1 MTATASVASIADML
15 PAGIILTPCLK
26 RGLVGA
32 RMVLQTNRI
41 GFFDGPPGT
50 GKTTAAKV
58 VASMIDRDVATVTLA
73 SNPPPLEIL
82 RRTIEALTG
91 EIGSGTKVEMEDQ
104 CSYLLRDWGGL
115 LHVDE
120 VQNTGTQGIQ
130 TLRYLHDRSGCS
142 FALLLTGWEAL
153 RTIRNHPD
161 LESRVISE
169 VRFQPLTGQDLLET
183 LRQFDSRLAET
194 SDDVLRQVN
203 DMYARGVL
211 RNWEFFCLALNAFG
225 HASAVDADLAR
236 EIVAY
241 MTSRDD

>member
-1 MTATASVASIADML
+1 MTATTDTTAASWL
-15 PAGIILTPCLK
+15 PPGILLTPSLK

-32 RMVLQTNRI
+32 RMVLHTNRI

-58 VASMIDRDVATVTLA
+58 VASMIERDVATVTLA

-104 CSYLLRDWGGL
+104 CSHLLQGWGGL

-120 VQNTGTQGIQ
+120 VQNMGTQGIQ

-142 FALLLTGWEAL
+142 FALLFTGWEAL

-169 VRFQPLTGQDLLET
+169 VHFQPLTGQSLIET
-183 LRQFDSRLAET
+183 LRQLDERLALTTEE
-194 SDDVLRQVN
+194 VLRQVN
-203 DMYARGVL
+203 DTYARGVL
-211 RNWEFFCLALNAFG
+211 RNWEFFCLALDAFG
-225 HASAVDADLAR
+225 HTSAVDRDLAK
-236 EIVAY
+236 EIIAY
-241 MTSRDD
+241 MTSPDL